1 MTAKLENVSL
11 LLSDARGVYI
21 PRDFV
26 EGFDLSK
33 WEGINP
39 RDIEICK
46 NPEHECYWDSW
57 SGILDSAAYTAPD
70 GRVFCL
76 HQDGDLWALCYE
88 SMTAEERDNFG
99 MDPE

>member
-11 LLSDARGVYI
+11 LLSDARGEYI

-26 EGFDLSK
+26 EGFDLNK
-33 WEGINP
+33 WEGIHQD
-39 RDIEICK
+39 DIENCK
-46 NPEHECYWDSW
+46 NPEHEWYWDSW
-57 SGILDSAAYTAPD
+57 ESILDNATFTAPD
-70 GRVFCL
+70 GRVFHL

-99 MDPE
+99 MDEA